1 MAKNNEW
8 KGFGR
13 LGQDSVD
20 HGKFTTFSIAIWTG
34 KDKPPLWL
42 NILSFHD
49 TQYKK
54 GDEVMVTGRLD
65 MSKKDDKQY
74 WQVVADEI
82 ELKSKPKDDD
92 FLEE

>member
-20 HGKFTTFSIAIWTG
+20 HGKFTTFSIAIWTW

-74 WQVVADEI
+74 WQVVADKI

>member
-8 KGFGR
+8 KGYGR